1 MPTMPSRTN
10 IVIRAGAAM
19 ATLAGVTVAT
29 GQPAAAAAHRLS
41 CHGLRAT
48 IVGTRHGDVI
58 YGTNKR
64 DVIVAG
70 PGPDRIF
77 GNGGSD
83 VICGGRGADV
93 IFPGP
98 GNDWVDA
105 GHDGMLYGE
114 DEVGDKVFG
123 SHGNDVMF
131 GGPGLG
137 SGRGLDQL
145 IYYWAKHRVR
155 IDLADHMARI
165 GKEHDQVHGF
175 EIVQGTNRD
184 DVIFGTGGFEE
195 IYGRGGNDIVK
206 GRGGIDFI
214 YGGAGDDRLSGGRG
228 DDALSGGRGHDIGHA
243 GAGDDYCN
251 TLEQAGGCE
260 HLTR

>member
-1 MPTMPSRTN
+1 MPSRTD
-10 IVIRAGAAM
+10 IVIRGCAAVATLVGVAVATAPSAAGA
-19 ATLAGVTVAT
+19 T
-29 GQPAAAAAHRLS
+29 HRHT

-48 IVGTRHGDVI
+48 IVGTGHDDVI
-58 YGTNKR
+58 HGTNKR

-70 PGPDRIF
+70 RGSDRIF
-77 GNGGSD
+77 GTAGSD

-114 DEVGDKVFG
+114 DEVGDKVFA
-123 SHGNDVMF
+123 SRGNDVMF

-137 SGRGLDQL
+137 AGRGLDQL

-155 IDLADHMARI
+155 IDLSAHLVRI
-165 GKEHDQVHGF
+165 GKEHDYVHGF

-184 DVIFGTGGFEE
+184 DVILGTGGFEE

-214 YGGAGDDRLSGGRG
+214 YGGPGDDRLSGGRG
-228 DDALSGGRGHDIGHA
+228 DDALSGGRGRDIGHA
-243 GAGDDYCN
+243 GSGDDYCN
-251 TLEQAGGCE
+251 TLEQTRGCE

>member
-1 MPTMPSRTN
+1 MWSRTN
-10 IVIRAGAAM
+10 IVIRACAA
-19 ATLAGVTVAT
+19 AAVTLAGIAVAA
-29 GQPAAAAAHRLS
+29 PVSAAARAHRPR

-48 IVGTRHGDVI
+48 IVGTRHNDVI
-58 YGTNKR
+58 HGTDKR

-70 PGPDRIF
+70 GGADRIF

-83 VICGGRGADV
+83 VICAGRGADV

-105 GHDGMLYGE
+105 GHDGLLYGE
-114 DEVGDKVFG
+114 DEVGDKVFA
-123 SHGNDVMF
+123 SRGNDVMF

-137 SGRGLDQL
+137 AGRGLDQL
-145 IYYWAKHRVR
+145 IYYWARHRVR
-155 IDLADHMARI
+155 VDLSAHLARI
-165 GKEHDQVHGF
+165 GKEHDHVHGF
-175 EIVQGTNRD
+175 EIVQGTRRG

-195 IYGRGGNDIVK
+195 IYGRGGNDIIK

-214 YGGAGDDRLSGGRG
+214 HGGGGDDRLSGGRG
-228 DDALSGGRGHDIGHA
+228 NDAISGGRGHDIGHA

-251 TLEQAGGCE
+251 TLEQASGCE